1 MDYSAYFAHAERVAH
16 TLEAHGLPRNP
27 TDEDLLTFAIEQ
39 ADRID
44 ALCAA
49 LGVEIVTDYRGRHRV
64 VRAGEV

>member
-1 MDYSAYFAHAERVAH
+1 MDYTAYFAHAERVAH

-27 TDEDLLTFAIEQ
+27 TDEDLLEFAIEQ

-49 LGVEIVTDYRGRHRV
+49 LGVEIVTDYRGRYRV
-64 VRAGEV
+64 IRSEAV

>member
-1 MDYSAYFAHAERVAH
+1 MDYTAYFAHAERVAC

-27 TDEDLLTFAIEQ
+27 TDEDLLAFAIDQ

-64 VRAGEV
+64 IRAEAV

>member
-1 MDYSAYFAHAERVAH
+1 MDYSAYFARAELVAR

-27 TDEDLLTFAIEQ
+27 TDDDLLAFAIEQ

-49 LGVEIVTDYRGRHRV
+49 LGVEIVADYRGRYRV
-64 VRAGEV
+64 IRAEAV

>member
-1 MDYSAYFAHAERVAH
+1 MDYSAYFARSEHVAR

-27 TDEDLLTFAIEQ
+27 TDEDLLAFAIEQ

-49 LGVEIVTDYRGRHRV
+49 LGVEIVTDYRGRHCVIRTEAV
-64 VRAGEV
+64 